1 MREGAEQTVSKT
13 KREEEYMD
21 SKELTQYVANLEPEK
36 AIWINNST
44 RPAASGETFPVIDP
58 ATTRAITEVS
68 SGTAADAIAALDAAA
83 SAQPEWAARSPRE
96 RAEIL
101 RRGWE
106 LMIASAKELASLMS
120 WENGKAYTDSLGEAS
135 YAAEFFRW
143 FSEEAVRSDGDYAIP
158 PAGGSRTLV
167 TARPVGVCAL
177 ITPWNFPAAMATRKI
192 APALAA
198 GNAVVLKPAS
208 ETPLTALAIMRILK
222 EAGVPDGV
230 VNLVPSRHSAE
241 ISETWLAD
249 PRVRLVSFTGSTPVG
264 RTLLGLAA
272 PRVVNTAMELGG
284 NAAFVVGATADVD
297 AAIEG
302 LMVAKFRN
310 GGQACTAANR
320 IYLHKDIKEE
330 FTKKLCQR
338 VEALKVGAGL
348 DPETE
353 IGTVVNEKAKQRMNE
368 LLSSALDQGAKV
380 LAQAALP
387 QDLAG
392 YFVAPTVIEVPRAD
406 SPLLQNE
413 IFGPLAPI
421 KEYSDEDELLEMVN
435 GTEMGLA
442 SYVYG
447 DLNWALHLA
456 ERIEAGMIGV
466 NRGLVSDPS
475 APFGGVKQSGIGR
488 EGAREGIREFQEVQY
503 FSLDW

>member
-1 MREGAEQTVSKT
+1 
-13 KREEEYMD
+13 MD
-21 SKELTQYVANLEPEK
+21 KQELKQYVEKLEPAK
-36 AIWINNST
+36 AIWINNSG

-58 ATTRAITEVS
+58 ATTTPITEIS
-68 SGTAADAIAALDAAA
+68 CGNAADATAALDAAV

-96 RAEIL
+96 RGEIL
-101 RRGWE
+101 RRAWE
-106 LMIASAKELASLMS
+106 LMMASAPELANLMS
-120 WENGKAYTDSLGEAS
+120 WENGKAYADSLSEAS

-143 FSEEAVRSDGDYAIP
+143 FSEEAVRTDGDFAIP
-158 PAGGSRTLV
+158 PAGSSRTLV

-198 GNAVVLKPAS
+198 GNAVVLKPAT

-222 EAGVPDGV
+222 EAGVPAGV
-230 VNLVPSRHSAE
+230 VNLVPSRHSAD
-241 ISETWLAD
+241 ISETWLSD
-249 PRVRLVSFTGSTPVG
+249 PRVRLVSFTGSTRVG
-264 RTLLGLAA
+264 RSLLGLAA

-284 NAAFVVGATADVD
+284 NAAFVVGAIADVD

-302 LMVAKFRN
+302 LMIAKFRN

-320 IYLHKDIKEE
+320 IYLHKDIKAE
-330 FTKKLCQR
+330 FTQKLCQR
-338 VEALKVGAGL
+338 VAALKVGAGL

-353 IGTVVNEKAKQRMNE
+353 IGPVVNEKARQGMNQ
-368 LLSSALDQGAKV
+368 LLASALDQGAKV
-380 LAQAALP
+380 LAKAPLP
-387 QDLAG
+387 DGSVG
-392 YFVAPTVIEVPRAD
+392 YFVAPAVIEVPRAD

-421 KEYSDEDELLEMVN
+421 KEYSNEDELLEMVN

-456 ERIEAGMIGV
+456 EKIEAGMIGV
-466 NRGLVSDPS
+466 NRGLVSDPA

-503 FSLDW
+503 FSIDW